1 MMKNVTRKLLA
12 VIFAAVL
19 ILSTCTFASAETIE
33 LTFAFDQGVG
43 EPTLKLLEQFN
54 ASQSDIHVNSYVL
67 PQDANNL
74 HDDFVNKMIAGDTS
88 VDVMALDVVFVSEFA
103 SAGWLMPLNDAFDAT
118 AQADYIPGTIESATY
133 QGTLYAMPW
142 FTNASM
148 LFYRKDLLDSI
159 GVTTP
164 PTTYQG
170 WIDVYEK
177 LKDKVDYAFSFQ
189 ASQSEAL
196 VCNWCEF
203 VWNNGGEI
211 FDADG
216 KPVVTSDAVV
226 AATQNMA
233 DLIGTYAPEGTTT
246 YAETESQQV
255 FQEGKALTCR
265 TWSGTWNTFNNA
277 AESSVAGNVAVCN
290 LPVATEG
297 QTAHACMG
305 GLDVTVNNAIDDAHK
320 QAAITFIKWI
330 TSFDTQKQMTLLSS
344 QPPAFAKVYEDT
356 DILKAIPFYADFFPI
371 ISDGK
376 GRPVSPNYSEVSD
389 AIQRNIHQA
398 LTKEVTVQDA
408 LKTLQTELEA
418 F

>member
-1 MMKNVTRKLLA
+1 MKKLTRKLLSL
-12 VIFAAVL
+12 IFVL
-19 ILSTCTFASAETIE
+19 ALLMSTLNVASAAPIE
-33 LTFAFDQGVG
+33 ITFAFDQGVG
-43 EPTLKLLEQFN
+43 EPTLKLLEEFN

-88 VDVMALDVVFVSEFA
+88 VDVMALDVVFISEFA
-103 SAGWLMPLNDAFDAT
+103 SAGWLLPLNEYFDAAT
-118 AQADYIPGTIESATY
+118 LSNYIAGTIEGATY
-133 QGTLYAMPW
+133 EGTLYAMPW

-148 LFYRKDLLDSI
+148 FFYRKDLLESA
-159 GVTTP
+159 GVTQV

-177 LKDKVDYAFSFQ
+177 VKDKVDYAIAFQ

-196 VCNWCEF
+196 VCNWAEF
-203 VWNNGGEI
+203 VWNQGGEI
-211 FDADG
+211 LDASG
-216 KPVVTSDAVV
+216 KPVVTSPEVT
-226 AATQNMA
+226 AATQLMA

-277 AESSVAGNVAVCN
+277 NESTVAGKVGVTT

-297 QTAHACMG
+297 MTAHSCLG
-305 GLDVTVNNAIDDAHK
+305 GLDVTINAAIDAAHRE
-320 QAAITFIKWI
+320 AAVTFIKWI
-330 TSFDTQKQMTLLSS
+330 TSFETEKRMTIYSS
-344 QPPAFAKVYEDT
+344 QPPAFASVYEDAEV
-356 DILKAIPFYADFFPI
+356 LKAIPFYSDFFPI
-371 ISDGK
+371 ISEGK
-376 GRPVSPNYSEVSD
+376 SRPISPAYSEVSD
-389 AIQRNIHQA
+389 AIQRNVHKA
-398 LTKEVTVQDA
+398 LTKEVPVADA
-408 LKTLQTELEA
+408 LTALQTELEG